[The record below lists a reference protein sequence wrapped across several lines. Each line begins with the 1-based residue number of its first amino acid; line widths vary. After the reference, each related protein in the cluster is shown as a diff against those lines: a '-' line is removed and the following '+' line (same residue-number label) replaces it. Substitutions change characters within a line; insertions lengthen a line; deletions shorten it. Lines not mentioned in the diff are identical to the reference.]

1 MRALMLAGVLAV
13 ALAGCTSAPPPQTFA
28 AITYPER
35 QPIALDVANVEVR
48 QDYRPP
54 LTAPNV
60 EHRFPVS
67 LSDTIAR
74 WAQDRLR
81 PVGRAGTATF
91 IVTDA
96 SVIEE
101 ELPTRKGLTGLLTT
115 DQEARLKGR
124 VAARLEV
131 DQGGGLATGFVE
143 ANAVRTQTIAEGIT
157 LAERDQVFY
166 RMEEALAKDLDRE
179 LEAAVREKLGQ
190 FIR

>member
-1 MRALMLAGVLAV
+1 MRALALAAVLMIE
-13 ALAGCTSAPPPQTFA
+13 LAGCASSPPPPSFA
-28 AITYPER
+28 TITYLER
-35 QPIALDVANVEVR
+35 QPIALDVANIEVR

-54 LTAPNV
+54 LTPPNV

-67 LSDTIAR
+67 LSETVAR

-81 PVGRAGTATF
+81 PVGSAGTATF

-96 SVIEE
+96 SVVEE
-101 ELPTRKGLTGLLTT
+101 PLPTRKGLTGLLTT
-115 DQEARLKGR
+115 DQEARLRGR

-131 DQGGGLATGFVE
+131 SQGGGLATGFVE
-143 ANAVRTQTIAEGIT
+143 ANAVRTQTIPEGIT
-157 LAERDQVFY
+157 LAERDRVFY

-190 FIR
+190 FLR